1 MKFKQFF
8 IIINRFIFHIIL
20 IINRFIY
27 LVISF
32 VKSKAELLHEYLVL
46 TSYSE
51 YLEWG
56 SKQNDRSLLSVTI
69 ERSLNW
75 LFEHLIV
82 GFAVTYLI
90 YVYGLSEFCL
100 SLIMANALAYWLLK
114 VVVKTLKGDKK

>member
-1 MKFKQFF
+1 MKK
-8 IIINRFIFHIIL
+8 
-20 IINRFIY
+20 FIY
-27 LVISF
+27 LIISWI
-32 VKSKAELLHEYLVL
+32 KSKSILLYEYLVD

-51 YLEWG
+51 YVEWS
-56 SKQNDRSLLSVTI
+56 SKQSERMLLPVMFEKSI
-69 ERSLNW
+69 DW
-75 LFEHLIV
+75 LFEHLLV